1 MTEHL
6 LLGLASILVFAV
18 GAQWVAWRLRLPSI
32 LLLLLAGFVAG
43 PVVGLINPD
52 ELLGP
57 LLFPVV
63 SVSVAIILFEG
74 GMTLRF
80 AELPQ
85 LRSAIFRLISIGAL
99 VTWLV
104 AAVSA
109 RFVLNLP
116 WDLSVLLGA
125 ILIVTGPTVIGPLL
139 RQIKPKGQVGAAL
152 KWEGILIDPV
162 GAVLAV
168 LVFEAILGGEFQ
180 QAGTV
185 IVSGVLTTLLIG
197 IGLGVLGAICIIA
210 LLRRYIIPDH
220 LETGVTL
227 LIVVSAFAVSNLLHP
242 ESGLLTMVIMGL
254 TLANQN
260 FITVKRIAE
269 FKENLQVLLVG
280 TLFILLSARIE
291 PQSFLQFGWS
301 SVIYIAILIVIARP
315 LAIFVS
321 TLGSNLTRRERLF
334 MVWMAPRG
342 IVAASVASIF
352 SFELFEAGLAQA
364 EQLTPLTF
372 LVIIGTVAFYGLT
385 AGPLARRLDIAEED
399 PQGVLI
405 VGANAFSRAVAA
417 ILEEQGFL
425 ARMLDTNWHNIREG
439 RKQGLDTHYG
449 NALSDEV
456 LEDLDLTGIGR
467 LLAMTPNNEVNSLA
481 AIHFTEVFS
490 NSEIYQLPM
499 REMEDTTSS
508 NTVTPAHL
516 TGRFLFDEKM
526 TCTHL
531 NEKFRN
537 GATLKATNLTSV
549 FDYQDFQDE
558 YGDRATPLFLVTERQ
573 KLLIFTVDRK
583 PTPRPGQTIISLVEP
598 GDGDESRRHTD
609 DEQQERSETPTVSAT
624 S

>member
-1 MTEHL
+1 MTEEL
-6 LLGLASILVFAV
+6 LLGLASILVLGV
-18 GAQWVAWRLRLPSI
+18 GAQWFAWRLRLPSI
-32 LLLLLAGFVAG
+32 LLLLLVGFVAG
-43 PVVGLINPD
+43 PVTGLINPD

-57 LLFPVV
+57 LLFPIV
-63 SVSVAIILFEG
+63 SISVAIILFEG

-85 LRSAIFRLISIGAL
+85 LRSAIFRLISVGAL

-109 RFVLNLP
+109 RFILDLP
-116 WDLSVLLGA
+116 WDLAVLLGA

-180 QAGTV
+180 QAGAV
-185 IVSGVLTTLLIG
+185 IISGVITTLLIG
-197 IGLGVLGAICIIA
+197 IGLGALGAICIVA

-227 LIVVSAFAVSNLLHP
+227 LFVVLAFAVSNLLHP
-242 ESGLLTMVIMGL
+242 ESGLLTVTVMGL
-254 TLANQN
+254 TLANQT

-280 TLFILLSARIE
+280 TLFVLLAARIE

-301 SVIYIAILIVIARP
+301 SVLFIAVLILVARP
-315 LAIFVS
+315 LAIFIS

-352 SFELFEAGLAQA
+352 SFELVEEGMVAAA
-364 EQLTPLTF
+364 QLTPLTF
-372 LVIIGTVAFYGLT
+372 LVIISTVAFYGLT
-385 AGPLARRLDIAEED
+385 AGPVARRLDIAEED

-405 VGANAFSRAVAA
+405 IGAHAFSRAIAA
-417 ILEEQGFL
+417 VLEGQGFVAKL
-425 ARMLDTNWHNIREG
+425 LDTNWHNIRQG
-439 RKQGLDTHYG
+439 RKMGLTTHYG

-481 AIHFTEVFS
+481 AIHFPEVFS
-490 NSEIYQLPM
+490 ISEIYQLPM
-499 REMEDTTSS
+499 AEMDDTTTS

-516 TGRFLFDEKM
+516 TGRFLFGEEL
-526 TCTHL
+526 TYANL
-531 NEKFRN
+531 YEKFRS
-537 GATLKATNLTSV
+537 GATIKATGLTNV
-549 FDYQDFQDE
+549 FSYQDFQE
-558 YGDRATPLFLVTERQ
+558 QYGDRATPLFLVTVRK
-573 KLLIFTVDRK
+573 KLLIFTTDHK
-583 PTPRPGQTIISLVEP
+583 PTPRPGQTVISLVEP
-598 GDGDESRRHTD
+598 RGGDGSQNHIESK
-609 DEQQERSETPTVSAT
+609 QQAHPETTALRAT
-624 S
+624 

>member
-1 MTEHL
+1 MTEEL
-6 LLGLASILVFAV
+6 VLGLASILVFGV

-43 PVVGLINPD
+43 PIFGLINPD

-63 SVSVAIILFEG
+63 SISVAIILFEG

-85 LRSAIFRLISIGAL
+85 LRSAIFRLISVGAL

-109 RFVLNLP
+109 RLILDLP

-185 IVSGVLTTLLIG
+185 IISGVITTLLIG
-197 IGLGVLGAICIIA
+197 IGLGALGAVFIIA

-220 LETGVTL
+220 LQTSVTL
-227 LIVVSAFAVSNLLHP
+227 LVVILAFAVSNVLHP
-242 ESGLLTMVIMGL
+242 ESGLLTVTIMGL
-254 TLANQN
+254 TLANQR
-260 FITVKRIAE
+260 FVTIKRIAE

-280 TLFILLSARIE
+280 TLFILLAARIE
-291 PQSFLQFGWS
+291 PQNLLQFGWS
-301 SVIYIAILIVIARP
+301 SVLFIAILIVGARP
-315 LAIFVS
+315 LAIFIS
-321 TLGSNLTRRERLF
+321 TLGSNLTHRERLF

-352 SFELFEAGLAQA
+352 SFELFEAGMEQA
-364 EQLTPLTF
+364 EQLAPLTF

-385 AGPLARRLDIAEED
+385 AGPLARRLNIAEED

-405 VGANAFSRAVAA
+405 VGAHALSRAIACVLKEHGFVAK
-417 ILEEQGFL
+417 L
-425 ARMLDTNWHNIREG
+425 LDTNWHNIREG
-439 RKQGLDTHYG
+439 RKQGLTTHYG

-456 LEDLDLTGIGR
+456 MEDLDLTGIGR

-481 AIHFTEVFS
+481 AIHFPEVFS
-490 NSEIYQLPM
+490 HAEVYQLPM
-499 REMEDTTSS
+499 VEMEDTTSS

-516 TGRFLFDEKM
+516 TGRFLFGEQM
-526 TCTHL
+526 TYAHL

-537 GATLKATNLTSV
+537 GATVKATNLTNN
-549 FDYQDFQDE
+549 FDYQDYHDQ
-558 YGDRATPLFLVTERQ
+558 YGDRATPLFLITEKNR
-573 KLLIFTVDRK
+573 LRIFTTDNQ
-583 PTPRPGQTIISLVEP
+583 PTPRPGQTIISLIEP
-598 GDGDESRRHTD
+598 SDGDEPASRTD
-609 DEQQERSETPTVSAT
+609 GAQQAQPETPALSA